1 MQKARRVSHLAF
13 QSIVFLGKEDEMPIT
28 KTTIV
33 GYRRFLEIARRTLRL
48 VLLALEILRRIL
60 DLL

>member
-1 MQKARRVSHLAF
+1 MQKARRASHLAF

-48 VLLALEILRRIL
+48 VLLAL
-60 DLL
+60 